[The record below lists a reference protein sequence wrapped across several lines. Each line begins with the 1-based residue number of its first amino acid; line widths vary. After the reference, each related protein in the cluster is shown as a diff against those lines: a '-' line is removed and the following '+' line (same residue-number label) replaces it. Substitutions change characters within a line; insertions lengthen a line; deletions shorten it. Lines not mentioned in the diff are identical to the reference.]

1 MELFLLPEMMKYGQR
16 QGWSQGRQAGRR
28 VDLYKI
34 KKKTVIALS

>member
-28 VDLYKI
+28 VDLYK
-34 KKKTVIALS
+34 KKKKKVIALS